1 MATTSR
7 LFHTQQVHYLRKTMI
22 YSNETETNIG
32 NIPSGSLIL
41 KPISGVH
48 ISTAFDATTT
58 NVIDV
63 GFSANPND
71 PNLLGTVMD
80 LKSATFVP
88 LDEAVGGYL
97 VTADVTV
104 TATISHTGAAA
115 SAGSAELVICYIPDN
130 DG

>member
-1 MATTSR
+1 MTVAR
-7 LFHTQQVHYLRKTMI
+7 EYHTQQVHYLRKTMI
-22 YSNETETNIG
+22 FSNEVETNIG
-32 NIPSGSLIL
+32 TIPSGSLIL

-48 ISTAFDATTT
+48 VSTAFDATTT

-63 GFSANPND
+63 GFSASPDD
-71 PNLLGTVMD
+71 PNYLGTVMD
-80 LKSATFVP
+80 LKTATFVP

-104 TATISHTGAAA
+104 TATISSTGAA
-115 SAGSAELVICYIPDN
+115 STAGSCEVVICYIPDN